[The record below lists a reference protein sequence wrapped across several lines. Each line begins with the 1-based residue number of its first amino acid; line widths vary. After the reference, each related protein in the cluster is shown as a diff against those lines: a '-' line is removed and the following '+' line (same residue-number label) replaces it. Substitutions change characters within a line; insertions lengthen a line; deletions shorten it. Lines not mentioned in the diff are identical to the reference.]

1 MIFDKCTEKAQEAI
15 HIALNDLTSEFNQNQ
30 LDAEHI
36 LWGLLKQE
44 RGLVSDILKGLGI
57 NVDSVLSKTKEEINK
72 IPQVHYEYGGAEK
85 QVYMTPRTKRVD
97 ELSKEEA
104 RRLRD
109 EFVSVEHLFIAISDI
124 HDDGVARIFNEFSI
138 TKEKI
143 YKALQ
148 KIRGG
153 QRVTDPNPES
163 KYMVLDKYSRNLTK
177 LASEGKID
185 PVIGRDDEIKRV
197 IQVLSRRTKSNPVLI
212 GEAGVG
218 KTAIVEG
225 LAQLIVSNDVPEILK
240 NKKVI
245 QLDIGSLLAGSKFRG
260 EFEERLKAVMDE
272 IKKSKGEIILFI
284 DELHTIVGAGA
295 AEGAIDA
302 SNMLKPALARGELQ
316 AIGATTLDEYRKHI
330 EKDSALERR
339 FQPVFISEPS
349 IDDSIKILLGLR
361 DKYESHH
368 GVKISDEAIK
378 AAVKLSHRYLSDRK
392 LPDKAIDLVDEACA
406 KLRIDIYS
414 APPELKELENRIKK
428 LTREGKEA
436 VQSRAYERAAQ
447 LRDEVDAL
455 QKEFNEKR
463 EKWMRERGIDDVVSE
478 EDIAEIISKW
488 TGIPVQRMLT
498 EESEKLLKM
507 EEKLHERVIA
517 QDEAIL
523 SVSEAIRRARAGLK
537 DPKRPMGSFLFLGPT
552 GVGKTELAKTL
563 AAFLFDTEDAMVR
576 IDMSEYMEK
585 HTVSRLIGAPPG
597 YVGYEEGGQLTEA
610 VRRRPYR
617 VILLDE
623 IEKAHPDVFN
633 VLLQI
638 FDDGRLTDG
647 QGRTVDFK
655 NCIIIMT
662 SNIGSMWIQESTD
675 NYERM
680 KTGVMEEVKSKFK
693 PEFLNRLDDLIVFHS
708 LTKDDIKKIIEI
720 HVTDLRKRL
729 KEKNIEL
736 ELKEGAK
743 EELANEGFDR
753 IYGARPLRRVIQ
765 KRIENVLS
773 TKIIKAEIKDGDKVV
788 VDFIDGSW
796 KIEKE

>member
-1 MIFDKCTEKAQEAI
+1 MRFEKFTEKAQEVI
-15 HIALNDLTSEFNQNQ
+15 QIASEGLDIFHHNQ

-36 LWGLLKQE
+36 LWALLKQKN
-44 RGLVSDILKGLGI
+44 GLVSNILKKLGI
-57 NVDSVLSKTKEEINK
+57 RSDTVLDKVEEELNKT
-72 IPQVHYEYGGAEK
+72 PQVHYEYGTTEK
-85 QVYMTPRTKRVD
+85 QIYLTPRAKKVFDLAQD
-97 ELSKEEA
+97 EAL
-104 RRLRD
+104 RLKD
-109 EFVSVEHLFIAISDI
+109 EFVGTEHLFVALADI
-124 HDDGVARIFNEFSI
+124 NDGGVAKVFNEFSI

-143 YKALQ
+143 YQALQ

-163 KYMVLDKYSRNLTK
+163 KYMVLEKYSTDLTK
-177 LASEGKID
+177 LATEGKID

-197 IQVLSRRTKSNPVLI
+197 IQVLSRRTKNNPVLI

-225 LAQLIVSNDVPEILK
+225 LAQKIASDDVPEILK
-240 NKKVI
+240 NKRVI

-260 EFEERLKAVMDE
+260 EFEERLKAVMNE

-302 SNMLKPALARGELQ
+302 SNMLKPALARGDLQ
-316 AIGATTLDEYRKHI
+316 TIGATTLDEYRKYI

-339 FQPVFISEPS
+339 FQPVFVSEPS
-349 IDDSIKILLGLR
+349 IEDSIAILKGLR

-368 GVKISDEAIK
+368 GVKISDAAIE
-378 AAVKLSHRYLSDRK
+378 AAVKLSHRYISDRK
-392 LPDKAIDLVDEACA
+392 LPDKAIDLIDEAAA

-414 APPELKELENRIKK
+414 LPLEIKELEQKIKK
-428 LTREGKEA
+428 LTLEGKEA

-455 QKEFNEKR
+455 QKEFTEKR
-463 EKWMRERGIDDVVSE
+463 DNWLRERGIDDVVGE

-488 TGIPVQRMLT
+488 TGIPVRKMLT
-498 EESEKLLKM
+498 EESERLLKM
-507 EEKLHERVIA
+507 EEKLHERVVG
-517 QDEAIL
+517 QDEAIN

-537 DPKRPMGSFLFLGPT
+537 DPQKPIGSFLFLGPT
-552 GVGKTELAKTL
+552 GVGKTELAKSL

-623 IEKAHPDVFN
+623 IEKAHSDVFN

-638 FDDGRLTDG
+638 LDDGRLTDG

-655 NCIIIMT
+655 NCVIIMT
-662 SNIGSMWIQESTD
+662 SNIGSAWIQENAD

-680 KTGVMEEVKSKFK
+680 KMGITEELKRKFK
-693 PEFLNRLDDLIVFHS
+693 PEFLNRLDDIIVFHP
-708 LTKDDIKKIIEI
+708 LTKEDIKKIIDIQLKNLSE
-720 HVTDLRKRL
+720 RL
-729 KEKNIEL
+729 KEKNIEI
-736 ELKEGAK
+736 ELTEPAK
-743 EELANEGFDR
+743 EELAQEGFDK
-753 IYGARPLRRVIQ
+753 IYGARPLKRVIQ
-765 KRIENVLS
+765 KRIENPLAS
-773 TKIIKAEIKDGDKVV
+773 KIINGEIKEGNKLT
-788 VDFIDGSW
+788 VDFEPSRGWQIG
-796 KIEKE
+796 E

>member
-1 MIFDKCTEKAQEAI
+1 MRPDKFTEKAREVMQ
-15 HIALNDLTSEFNQNQ
+15 IASDGMDIFHHNQ
-30 LDAEHI
+30 LDAVHV
-36 LWGLLKQE
+36 LWALLKQE
-44 RGLVSDILKGLGI
+44 GGVVSHILKKLGI
-57 NVDSVLSKTKEEINK
+57 HTETALNKIEEEINET
-72 IPQVHYEYGGAEK
+72 PQIHYESASSEK
-85 QVYMTPRTKRVD
+85 QVFITPRTKKVLD
-97 ELSKEEA
+97 LAEKEA
-104 RRLRD
+104 LRLKD
-109 EFVSVEHLFIAISDI
+109 EFIGVEHLFIALSDI
-124 HDDGVARIFNEFSI
+124 NDGGVKQFFDSFSI

-143 YKALQ
+143 YQALQ

-163 KYMVLDKYSRNLTK
+163 KYMVLEKYSRDLTK
-177 LASEGKID
+177 LADKGKID
-185 PVIGRDDEIKRV
+185 PVIGRNDEIKRV
-197 IQVLSRRTKSNPVLI
+197 IQVLSRRTKNNPVLI

-225 LAQLIVSNDVPEILK
+225 LAQKIVSDDVPEILK
-240 NKKVI
+240 NKKLI
-245 QLDIGSLLAGSKFRG
+245 QLDMGSLLAGSKFRG
-260 EFEERLKAVMDE
+260 EFEERLKAVIDE
-272 IKKSKGEIILFI
+272 IKKSKGEIIIFL

-316 AIGATTLDEYRKHI
+316 TIGATTLDEYRKYI

-339 FQPVFISEPS
+339 FQPVFVKEPT
-349 IDDSIKILLGLR
+349 IEDSIEILMGLR

-378 AAVKLSHRYLSDRK
+378 AAVKLSQRYISDRK
-392 LPDKAIDLVDEACA
+392 LPDKAIDLIDEAAA
-406 KLRIDIYS
+406 KLRIEIYS
-414 APPELKELENRIKK
+414 APQELRELENKIKK
-428 LTREGKEA
+428 LTAEGNEA

-447 LRDEVDAL
+447 LRDEVDIL

-463 EKWMRERGIDDVVSE
+463 EAWMRERGIDDIVGE
-478 EDIAEIISKW
+478 EDIAELISKW
-488 TGIPVQRMLT
+488 TGIPVQKMLT

-507 EEKLHERVIA
+507 EEELHKRVIG
-517 QDEAIL
+517 QDEAIE

-537 DPKRPMGSFLFLGPT
+537 DPKRPIGSFLFLGPT

-563 AAFLFDTEDAMVR
+563 ASFLFDTEEAMLR

-610 VRRRPYR
+610 VRRRPYK

-623 IEKAHPDVFN
+623 IEKAHSDVFN

-655 NCIIIMT
+655 NCVIIMT
-662 SNIGSMWIQESTD
+662 SNIGSVWIQENAD
-675 NYERM
+675 NYEKM
-680 KTGVMEEVKSKFK
+680 QTGVMEEVRMKFK
-693 PEFLNRLDDLIVFHS
+693 PEFLNRLDDIIVFHP
-708 LTKDDIKKIIEI
+708 LTKEDLKKIIEI
-720 HVTDLRKRL
+720 QFDNLKKRL
-729 KEKNIEL
+729 SEKNIEIIL
-736 ELKEGAK
+736 NESAK
-743 EELANEGFDR
+743 EELAEEGFDTN
-753 IYGARPLRRVIQ
+753 YGARPLKRVIQ

-773 TKIIKAEIKDGDKVV
+773 TKIIKNELNEGDSVV
-788 VDFIDGSW
+788 VDFLDGKW
-796 KIEKE
+796 KIWKE

>member
-1 MIFDKCTEKAQEAI
+1 MRFDKFTEKAQEVIQLA
-15 HIALNDLTSEFNQNQ
+15 SEGLEIFKQNQ

-36 LWGLLKQE
+36 LWALLKQE
-44 RGLVSDILKGLGI
+44 GGVITEILKNLRI
-57 NVDSVLSKTKEEINK
+57 NPDSVLESTEREINK
-72 IPQVHYEYGGAEK
+72 TPQVQYEYGTEK
-85 QVYMTPRTKRVD
+85 QIYMTPRAKRIFDRAKD
-97 ELSKEEA
+97 EAA
-104 RRLRD
+104 RLKD
-109 EFVSVEHLFIAISDI
+109 DFIGTEHLFIALADI
-124 HDDGVARIFNEFSI
+124 NDGGVPKIFNEFSI

-143 YKALQ
+143 YQSLQ

-163 KYMVLDKYSRNLTK
+163 KYQVLDKYSRNLTK
-177 LASEGKID
+177 LADEGKID
-185 PVIGRDDEIKRV
+185 PVIGREDEIKRV
-197 IQVLSRRTKSNPVLI
+197 IQVLSRRTKNNPVLI

-225 LAQLIVSNDVPEILK
+225 LAQKITSDDVPEILK

-245 QLDIGSLLAGSKFRG
+245 QLDMGSLLAGSKFRG

-272 IKKSKGEIILFI
+272 IKKSKGEIILFL

-316 AIGATTLDEYRKHI
+316 AIGATTLDEYRKYV

-339 FQPVFISEPS
+339 FQPVFISEPT
-349 IDDSIKILLGLR
+349 IDDTIEILLGLR

-368 GVKISDEAIK
+368 GVKISGDAIK
-378 AAVKLSHRYLSDRK
+378 AAVKLSHRYISDRK
-392 LPDKAIDLVDEACA
+392 LPDKAIDLIDEACA

-414 APPELKELENRIKK
+414 APPDLKELENKIKK
-428 LTREGKEA
+428 LTQEGKEA
-436 VQSRAYERAAQ
+436 VQSREYERAAQ
-447 LRDEVDAL
+447 LRDEVDGIQAEYN
-455 QKEFNEKR
+455 KKK
-463 EKWMRERGIDDVVSE
+463 EKWMSERGIDDVVGE
-478 EDIAEIISKW
+478 EDIAEIVSKW

-498 EESEKLLKM
+498 EESEKLLTM

-517 QDEAIL
+517 QHEAIV
-523 SVSEAIRRARAGLK
+523 SVSEAIRRTRAGLK
-537 DPKRPMGSFLFLGPT
+537 DPKRPIGSFLFLGPT
-552 GVGKTELAKTL
+552 GVGKTELAKSL
-563 AAFLFDTEDAMVR
+563 AAFLFDTEEAMVR

-597 YVGYEEGGQLTEA
+597 YIGYEEGGQLTEA

-647 QGRTVDFK
+647 QGRTVNFK
-655 NCIIIMT
+655 NCVIIMT
-662 SNIGSMWIQESTD
+662 SNIGSLWIQENAD
-675 NYERM
+675 DYERM
-680 KTGVMEEVKSKFK
+680 KTGVMEEVKRKFK
-693 PEFLNRLDDLIVFHS
+693 PEFLNRLDDIIVFHP
-708 LTKDDIKKIIEI
+708 LTEEDIKKIIEI
-720 HVTDLRKRL
+720 QITDLKKRL
-729 KEKNIEL
+729 SERKITI
-736 ELKEGAK
+736 ELKEEAK
-743 EELANEGFDR
+743 NQIVREGFDR
-753 IYGARPLRRVIQ
+753 LYGARPLKRVIQ

-773 TKIIKAEIKDGDKVV
+773 TKLIKGEIKDNNKVI
-788 VDFIDGSW
+788 VDFENGEWSVR
-796 KIEKE
+796 KG